1 MPRPDHV
8 SQGLYPDYDE
18 ISHLASSLMNH
29 TREREGDFCHIFGPL
44 LGTVELS
51 RRKLADMKVAVKA
64 KRDDLIMM
72 DNLIKLK
79 EREVEDLQTVV
90 NSARSGKRKQSPA
103 SVTEINSPCKP
114 TSLSQTASQ
123 PDMASAQTAPRTLDE
138 YSTLSA
144 TTLAEIK
151 VNKNSKKLFPTAP
164 TPVHLK
170 PVVSLMNKQHLPR
183 SNILNNLPT
192 REKSTSPVSKPV
204 NKEVPAATK
213 RSPAISQVE
222 VQVEGQPRE
231 KSLKPNRRGSIVE
244 LCLNKRSVVTEEE
257 FIKVENVARRESGP
271 SGNGDCQ
278 FQAVQ
283 ELRSAPETCDENV
296 QNQPKPIKMR
306 VGLTKNFK
314 GKLHDLMVV
323 YSNSVPSLESI
334 KKEVATKNI

>member
-1 MPRPDHV
+1 
-8 SQGLYPDYDE
+8 
-18 ISHLASSLMNH
+18 MNH
-29 TREREGDFCHIFGPL
+29 TREREVDFCHMFGPL

-51 RRKLADMKVAVKA
+51 RGKLADMKVAVKA

-79 EREVEDLQTVV
+79 EREVEDLQTEV
-90 NSARSGKRKQSPA
+90 NSARSGKRKQSPE

-138 YSTLSA
+138 CS
-144 TTLAEIK
+144 TLAEIK
-151 VNKNSKKLFPTAP
+151 VNKTSKKSFPSAP
-164 TPVHLK
+164 TSVHLK

-231 KSLKPNRRGSIVE
+231 KSLKPNRRGSTVE
-244 LCLNKRSVVTEEE
+244 LCLNKRSVVSEEE
-257 FIKVENVARRESGP
+257 FIKVENVARKESGP

-283 ELRSAPETCDENV
+283 GLRSAPDTCDENV

-323 YSNSVPSLESI
+323 YSNRVPSLESI